1 MGEMISNAGLFVDA
15 GATEGGSG
23 GRLVKLEHVSKM
35 SVKDDRGVE
44 IKKAIG
50 VRGGAGYKRTQGGGT
65 ITLSEYRQDKP
76 KCPWRQW
83 RDEGKIF
90 EVMVIDDG
98 VPGSSSEGVTEAWH
112 SVTVSKV
119 DRDLDDDG
127 NHMDE
132 IELKYLSSEEFA

>member
-1 MGEMISNAGLFVDA
+1 MGEMISNAFLYVDA

-23 GRLVKLEHVSKM
+23 GRLVKLEHVSKV

-50 VRGGAGYKRTQGGGT
+50 VRGGAGYKRTEGGGT
-65 ITLSEYRQDKP
+65 MTLSEYRQDKP
-76 KCPWRQW
+76 KVPWRQW
-83 RDEGKIF
+83 RDEKKVF
-90 EVMVIDDG
+90 EMSIQDEG
-98 VPGSSSEGVTEAWH
+98 VPGSSSLGVLEQWH

-132 IELKYLSSEEFA
+132 IELKFLSSEEFA